1 LDPCSSGTDALKCV
15 QKHESACPSMISMA
29 RTDNGIESNDSGSF
43 VQFDVVQNYSDHH
56 YANSSP
62 GKVRVP
68 I

>member
-1 LDPCSSGTDALKCV
+1 
-15 QKHESACPSMISMA
+15 MA
-29 RTDNGIESNDSGSF
+29 RTDNGIESNNYGSF

-62 GKVRVP
+62 GKVCVP